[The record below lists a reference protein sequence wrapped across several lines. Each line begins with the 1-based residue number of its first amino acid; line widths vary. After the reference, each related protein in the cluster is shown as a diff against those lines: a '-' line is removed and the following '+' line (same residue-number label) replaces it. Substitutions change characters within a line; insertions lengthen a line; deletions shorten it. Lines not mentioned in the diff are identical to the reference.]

1 MSDSRPKKL
10 VAALALAMEEVEQ
23 IAGSTGP
30 DKKAYTVQA
39 MRSIAVHTLSF
50 DEALLVGDLAPHI
63 VDLIVAAS
71 KGLLHVNEK
80 GEPSPRCFSKSCALL

>member
-10 VAALALAMEEVEQ
+10 VTALALAMEEVEQ

-30 DKKAYTVQA
+30 DKKAYAVQA
-39 MRSIAVHTLSF
+39 MRSIAAQTLSF
-50 DEALLVGDLAPHI
+50 DEALLVGDLAPYLI
-63 VDLIVAAS
+63 DLIVEAS

-80 GEPSPRCFSKSCALL
+80 GEPSPRCCALL